1 MDVMLEKGQD
11 HGLGHVLNKLL
22 HIGLGVNGWDIS
34 ERALH
39 RLLSKG
45 GVLATVRQAYGT
57 GCIY

>member
-1 MDVMLEKGQD
+1 MLEKGQD